1 MTSLVFH
8 VEAHKAD
15 TNILDSIRAFF
26 GKEEV
31 EILVKPKKSLLEII
45 EKNKKS
51 KTDYSI
57 PYSEITKLAE
67 SLKDDDTDIDVVSE
81 IKKYKRTKI

>member
-1 MTSLVFH
+1 MSSLVFH

-31 EILVKPKKSLLEII
+31 EILVKPKKKLIEII
-45 EKNKKS
+45 KENRKSNVSYVFSGDEFDKVAEKMLNDQPVDFEQYKK
-51 KTDYSI
+51 
-57 PYSEITKLAE
+57 
-67 SLKDDDTDIDVVSE
+67 V
-81 IKKYKRTKI
+81 KK

>member
-1 MTSLVFH
+1 MSSLVFH

-31 EILVKPKKSLLEII
+31 EILVKPKK
-45 EKNKKS
+45 
-51 KTDYSI
+51 
-57 PYSEITKLAE
+57 KLAE
-67 SLKDDDTDIDVVSE
+67 IIKENRKSNVSYVFSGDE
-81 IKKYKRTKI
+81 FDKVAEKMLNDQPVDFEQYKKVKK

>member
-1 MTSLVFH
+1 MSSLVFH

-31 EILVKPKKSLLEII
+31 EILVKPKKSLLEVI

-51 KTDYSI
+51 KVEYSI
-57 PYSEITKLAE
+57 PYSEIAKLAE
-67 SLKDDDTDIDVVSE
+67 SLEQEEDIDVVSE
-81 IKKYKRTKI
+81 IKKYKRIKI

>member
-1 MTSLVFH
+1 MSSLVFH

-31 EILVKPKKSLLEII
+31 EILVKPKKSLMDTIKENRKSNVSYVFSGDEFDSVAERMLNDQPVDFEQYKKI
-45 EKNKKS
+45 NK
-51 KTDYSI
+51 
-57 PYSEITKLAE
+57 
-67 SLKDDDTDIDVVSE
+67 
-81 IKKYKRTKI
+81 

>member
-1 MTSLVFH
+1 MSSLVFH

-31 EILVKPKKSLLEII
+31 EILVKPKK
-45 EKNKKS
+45 
-51 KTDYSI
+51 
-57 PYSEITKLAE
+57 KL
-67 SLKDDDTDIDVVSE
+67 IDVITENRNSNVSYVFSGDE
-81 IKKYKRTKI
+81 FDKVAEKMLNDQPIDFEQYKKVKK

>member
-1 MTSLVFH
+1 MSSLVFH

-31 EILVKPKKSLLEII
+31 EILVKPKKKLIEII
-45 EKNKKS
+45 KENRKSNVSYVFSGDEFDKVAEKMLNDQPSDFEQYKK
-51 KTDYSI
+51 
-57 PYSEITKLAE
+57 
-67 SLKDDDTDIDVVSE
+67 V
-81 IKKYKRTKI
+81 KK